1 MITETMIYFIG
12 IPAIIAYLL
21 LILAY
26 FDKMKNDNSI
36 LKFPLRDAAIATLAL
51 DFSVLI
57 PQLFEQSSIGILTD
71 GLNLLSVITLL
82 FFFHLSI
89 LFYSRKLEV
98 IMEYNAKSSY
108 KKRIIALVLPMYA
121 GLLCLMTNGVSIEA
135 MLAAK
140 GGF

>member
-57 PQLFEQSSIGILTD
+57 PQLFEQSSIGIFTD

-108 KKRIIALVLPMYA
+108 KKRIVALVLPMYA